1 MSRLRLILGDQLNL
15 NHSWFKETNSSVTYV
30 MMEVKDETNYVLH
43 HAQKIIAT
51 FAAMR
56 FFANQLRSKDLE
68 VIYLKINDKE
78 NRQNFYENIK
88 SIVKKRNFS
97 QLEYQNP
104 DEYRLMTE
112 LQKLYSIEDIKVVPV
127 DSEHFLIPKL
137 YAKEFFSEK
146 KHWRMEEFYRHM

>member
-97 QLEYQNP
+97 QLEYQESRRISVN
-104 DEYRLMTE
+104 DR
-112 LQKLYSIEDIKVVPV
+112 I
-127 DSEHFLIPKL
+127 
-137 YAKEFFSEK
+137 AKTSFNRRYKSGSS
-146 KHWRMEEFYRHM
+146 